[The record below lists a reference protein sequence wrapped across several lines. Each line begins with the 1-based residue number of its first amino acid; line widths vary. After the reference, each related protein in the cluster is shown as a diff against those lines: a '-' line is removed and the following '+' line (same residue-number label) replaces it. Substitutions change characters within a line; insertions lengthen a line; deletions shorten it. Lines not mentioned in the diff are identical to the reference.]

1 DNDADS
7 TAIWDKVQ
15 NDSTYLD
22 DRIQAN
28 IDELVAVNTEMD
40 ADSSA
45 TWDKIKADSAHIKLA
60 LKDSASDIRSDLL
73 LALADSIIDVR
84 SALVDTAS
92 AIRTDM
98 ATMQTQIDGI
108 STPTLAQVLAEGA
121 DANAT
126 SITNI
131 DAITVN
137 GNATLGSASDDDLTI
152 NSTIQGDILF
162 EGSTDDGNIVT
173 LSAGEGSANYT
184 VTLPQANTTLIGATL
199 TSPADNDVLVY
210 NTSSS
215 QFENESAIGFEAYM
229 SGSGTVNGTD
239 LIQFNSEV
247 FDDGNVFDPSD
258 GSFTAPRNG
267 MYYIEAQMALQY
279 NGNANNVLSIMVNGT
294 EVARYLVNG
303 SNNQLV
309 TLHVSKT
316 LKLVASDIITIM
328 FTGSDGNTY
337 FGGRAF
343 TFISGHLVR

>member
-1 DNDADS
+1 DS

-28 IDELVAVNTEMD
+28 IDELVAVNTEID

-45 TWDKIKADSAHIKLA
+45 TWNKIKADSAHIKLA

-73 LALADSIIDVR
+73 LALADSVSDVR
-84 SALVDTAS
+84 SALVDSAS

-152 NSTIQGDILF
+152 NSTIQGDISF
-162 EGSTDDGNIVT
+162 EGSTDDGNLVT
-173 LSAGEGSANYT
+173 LDPGAGSGNYT
-184 VTLPQANTTLIGATL
+184 VTLPQATTTLVGTDNTQTLSNKTLQTLTVIPNTVAIAGAGMTITVGNRSVLNLQDIPSSTATPFSLADGTTNGQIVILVLVLSLNSNTTQSAISLDDSSNMRLNGNWEPNANQLGSTL
-199 TSPADNDVLVY
+199 TLMWNDYLSAWVELNRSY
-210 NTSSS
+210 N
-215 QFENESAIGFEAYM
+215 
-229 SGSGTVNGTD
+229 
-239 LIQFNSEV
+239 
-247 FDDGNVFDPSD
+247 
-258 GSFTAPRNG
+258 
-267 MYYIEAQMALQY
+267 
-279 NGNANNVLSIMVNGT
+279 
-294 EVARYLVNG
+294 
-303 SNNQLV
+303 
-309 TLHVSKT
+309 
-316 LKLVASDIITIM
+316 
-328 FTGSDGNTY
+328 
-337 FGGRAF
+337 
-343 TFISGHLVR
+343 

>member
-1 DNDADS
+1 
-7 TAIWDKVQ
+7 
-15 NDSTYLD
+15 D

-215 QFENESAIGFEAYM
+215 QF
-229 SGSGTVNGTD
+229 
-239 LIQFNSEV
+239 
-247 FDDGNVFDPSD
+247 
-258 GSFTAPRNG
+258 
-267 MYYIEAQMALQY
+267 
-279 NGNANNVLSIMVNGT
+279 
-294 EVARYLVNG
+294 
-303 SNNQLV
+303 
-309 TLHVSKT
+309 
-316 LKLVASDIITIM
+316 
-328 FTGSDGNTY
+328 
-337 FGGRAF
+337 
-343 TFISGHLVR
+343 